1 METNTNIQERR
12 YLKVAIIKAIFMF
25 FTGLYALAKMVD
37 GMNNKYADNKSKII
51 NLIEIVVSIILTFVI
66 YKIQEVQKMKVQEVL
81 ENYNSLKASITIVE
95 GEIQELENEVLDAK
109 SANLDGMPKPKGFVG
124 SNIENYIAEKQE
136 KIDKKNR
143 YIERTKTK
151 IKIVEDL
158 VKTLKKYNQD
168 IIEMKYYQMMS
179 IEEIATKKD
188 RMYGSIQKTIDRSIK
203 IMQREYNKN
212 KMS

>member
-1 METNTNIQERR
+1 
-12 YLKVAIIKAIFMF
+12 
-25 FTGLYALAKMVD
+25 
-37 GMNNKYADNKSKII
+37 
-51 NLIEIVVSIILTFVI
+51 
-66 YKIQEVQKMKVQEVL
+66 MKVQEVL

-95 GEIQELENEVLDAK
+95 GEIQELENEILDCK
-109 SANLDGMPKPKGFVG
+109 SSNLDGMPKAKGFTS
-124 SNIENYIAEKQE
+124 SNIENFVAEKQE
-136 KIDKKNR
+136 KIEKKKW
-143 YIERTKTK
+143 YIKRTEMKL
-151 IKIVEDL
+151 KIVENL

-188 RMYGSIQKTIDRSIK
+188 RGYGAIQKTIDRSIK

>member
-1 METNTNIQERR
+1 
-12 YLKVAIIKAIFMF
+12 
-25 FTGLYALAKMVD
+25 
-37 GMNNKYADNKSKII
+37 
-51 NLIEIVVSIILTFVI
+51 
-66 YKIQEVQKMKVQEVL
+66 MKVQEVL

-95 GEIQELENEVLDAK
+95 EEIQELENEILDCK
-109 SANLDGMPKPKGFVG
+109 SSNLDGMPKAKGFTS
-124 SNIENYIAEKQE
+124 SNIENFIAEKQE
-136 KIDKKNR
+136 KIEKKR
-143 YIERTKTK
+143 WYIKRTEMKL
-151 IKIVEDL
+151 KIVEDL

-188 RMYGSIQKTIDRSIK
+188 RGYGAIQKTIDRSIK

>member
-1 METNTNIQERR
+1 
-12 YLKVAIIKAIFMF
+12 
-25 FTGLYALAKMVD
+25 
-37 GMNNKYADNKSKII
+37 
-51 NLIEIVVSIILTFVI
+51 
-66 YKIQEVQKMKVQEVL
+66 MKVQEVL

-95 GEIQELENEVLDAK
+95 GEIQELENEILDCK
-109 SANLDGMPKPKGFVG
+109 SSNLDGMPKAKGFTS
-124 SNIENYIAEKQE
+124 SNIENFIAEKQE
-136 KIDKKNR
+136 KIEKKR
-143 YIERTKTK
+143 WYIKRTEMKL
-151 IKIVEDL
+151 KIVEDL

-188 RMYGSIQKTIDRSIK
+188 RGYGAIQKTIDRSIK

>member
-1 METNTNIQERR
+1 
-12 YLKVAIIKAIFMF
+12 
-25 FTGLYALAKMVD
+25 
-37 GMNNKYADNKSKII
+37 
-51 NLIEIVVSIILTFVI
+51 
-66 YKIQEVQKMKVQEVL
+66 MKVQEVL

-109 SANLDGMPKPKGFVG
+109 SSNLDGMPKPKGFVG